1 MKRAIA
7 AICVV
12 AAGSAALGL
21 FHIADRVQG
30 LERALARE
38 RHTIAETRESIQ
50 VLNAE
55 WSYLNR
61 PARIAELAERYLGFG
76 PLAAEQFVGL
86 AQIPLRAD
94 PDGDLHPDDPD
105 DPDSLDPLLASA
117 ETRQ

>member
-21 FHIADRVQG
+21 FHIADRVQR
-30 LERALARE
+30 LEHELARE
-38 RHTIAETRESIQ
+38 RQAISDTRASIQ

-61 PARIAELAERYLGFG
+61 PARIAALAERYLGFG
-76 PLAAEQFVGL
+76 PLAAEQFVGF
-86 AQIPLRAD
+86 AQIPMRAE
-94 PDGDLHPDDPD
+94 PDGDLQPDDPD
-105 DPDSLDPLLASA
+105 DPNSLDPLLASA

>member
-7 AICVV
+7 TICVV

-21 FHIADRVQG
+21 FNIVDRVQR
-30 LERALARE
+30 LERELARE
-38 RHTIAETRESIQ
+38 QQTIAETRAAIQ

-76 PLAAEQFVGL
+76 PLAAAQFVDL
-86 AQIPLRAD
+86 SQIPRRPD
-94 PDGDLHPDDPD
+94 PELAPEPGDADDPN
-105 DPDSLDPLLASA
+105 SLDPLLASA

>member
-1 MKRAIA
+1 MKRTIA

-21 FHIADRVQG
+21 FHIADRVQR
-30 LERALARE
+30 LERELARE
-38 RHTIAETRESIQ
+38 RQAIAETRESIQ

-76 PLAAEQFVGL
+76 PLDADQFVGL
-86 AQIPLRAD
+86 SQIPMRAE
-94 PDGDLHPDDPD
+94 PDGTPEPHDPD
-105 DPDSLDPLLASA
+105 DPNSLDPLLASA